1 MHETHFP
8 QSARDPHP
16 RGTFNQERLTWT
28 CRSKNKSDRTQPL
41 AGKVA
46 VVTGS
51 TSGIGLGIARALA
64 AGGRRRR
71 HQWPRQAR
79 GRSSAFWP
87 SSSSNYP
94 RSRIVYNGANLM
106 KGEEAAGLVDQTIA
120 GFGRVDIL
128 VNNAGIQ
135 HVSPIEDF
143 PTEKYEAIIALNL
156 SAAWY
161 TTRAAFAA
169 MKQNGFGRIINVA
182 SAHGLVASPFKSAY
196 VAAKHGVVG
205 LTKTVALE
213 GAEHN
218 VTCNAICP
226 GYVWTPLV
234 ENQIDDTAKA
244 RGITREQVIRDVL
257 LAAQPNKR
265 FAEVEELGALAV
277 FLCGPG
283 GRSITGHRAAGRRR
297 LDGALSSFMT
307 RRDQSSTRR
316 DCRRRLRRPRGRQAA
331 GRPST
336 STSRWST
343 GAIITCSSRCSTKWR
358 RRRSR
363 RPTSPVRSARSSRGR
378 ANVRVML
385 DEVTAST
392 RAQRGR
398 TVERRRASIRL
409 ADPRDRRA
417 AQLFRP

>member
-1 MHETHFP
+1 MDMQVQEHVDI
-8 QSARDPHP
+8 AR
-16 RGTFNQERLTWT
+16 
-28 CRSKNKSDRTQPL
+28 PL

-64 AGGRRRR
+64 DAGADVVINGLGKPEDIDRVLADLEADF
-71 HQWPRQAR
+71 PL
-79 GRSSAFWP
+79 
-87 SSSSNYP
+87 
-94 RSRIVYNGANLM
+94 SRVLYNGANLM
-106 KGEEAAGLVDQTIA
+106 IGEEADGLVKQTIA
-120 GFGRVDIL
+120 GLGRVDIL

-135 HVSPIEDF
+135 HVSPVESF
-143 PTEKYEAIIALNL
+143 PPEKYEAIIALNL

-161 TTRAAFAA
+161 TTRAAFAG
-169 MKQNGFGRIINVA
+169 MKQNGYGRIINVA

-205 LTKTVALE
+205 LTKTIALE

-265 FAEVEELGALAV
+265 FAEVDELGALAV

-283 GRSITGHRAAGRRR
+283 GRSITGTA
-297 LDGALSSFMT
+297 LPVDG
-307 RRDQSSTRR
+307 
-316 DCRRRLRRPRGRQAA
+316 G
-331 GRPST
+331 
-336 STSRWST
+336 W
-343 GAIITCSSRCSTKWR
+343 
-358 RRRSR
+358 
-363 RPTSPVRSARSSRGR
+363 
-378 ANVRVML
+378 
-385 DEVTAST
+385 TAH
-392 RAQRGR
+392 
-398 TVERRRASIRL
+398 
-409 ADPRDRRA
+409 
-417 AQLFRP
+417 